1 MRVALIGTGRMGAPM
16 ARNILKQNHALA
28 AYDVSAKALAT
39 LEDSSARICTSA
51 VDAVRDAEI
60 VLTSLPGPKQVE
72 FVMAEIE
79 PAVTGDAIVADT
91 STTSPE
97 QSRAMAARFAAKNV
111 AYLDAP
117 ISGGVEGA
125 VKGTLTVM
133 VGGDVAA
140 FRRAVPVLSAIGTD
154 VHHIGPSGAGNGVK
168 LIIQM
173 IFMTYVGTFME
184 GLALADRLG
193 VPMETA
199 LRVIGTSSAGRPD
212 LSKRFEKILKDD
224 LSPRSEVALGLKDL
238 MLARELCETEKLDAI
253 ITRASAEAFR
263 LAAEAGYAD
272 KDLIAL
278 RNAAR
283 ERKV

>member
-1 MRVALIGTGRMGAPM
+1 MRVALIGVGRMGAPM
-16 ARNILKQNHALA
+16 ARNILKQGHALA
-28 AYDVSAKALAT
+28 AYDVSAKALAALGDT
-39 LEDSSARICTSA
+39 DARICTSA
-51 VDAVRDAEI
+51 ADAVRDADI
-60 VLTSLPGPKQVE
+60 VLTSLPGPKQVAM
-72 FVMAEIE
+72 VMAEIE
-79 PAVTGDAIVADT
+79 PAVSAGAIVADT
-91 STTSPE
+91 STTAPE

-125 VKGTLTVM
+125 IKGTLTVM

-140 FRRAVPVLSAIGTD
+140 FRRAVPVLSAIGSD
-154 VHHIGPSGAGNGVK
+154 VHHIGPSGAGNGMK

-184 GLALADRLG
+184 GLALADKLG

-238 MLARELCETEKLDAI
+238 TLARELCETEKLDAI
-253 ITRASAEAFR
+253 ITRAAAEAFG

-278 RNAAR
+278 RNATR
-283 ERKV
+283 ERKA

>member
-1 MRVALIGTGRMGAPM
+1 MRVGLIGTGRMGAPM
-16 ARNILKQNHALA
+16 ARNILTKGHTLA
-28 AYDVSAKALAT
+28 VFDVSAKALAA
-39 LEDSSARICTSA
+39 LEGAGARMRASAA
-51 VDAVRDAEI
+51 EAARDAEI

-72 FVMAEIE
+72 AVMAEIE
-79 PAVTGDAIVADT
+79 PAVAPGAIVADT
-91 STTSPE
+91 STTAPE
-97 QSRAMAARFAAKNV
+97 QSRRMAARFAARNV

-125 VKGTLTVM
+125 IRGTLTVM
-133 VGGDVAA
+133 VGGEAEA

-154 VHHIGPSGAGNGVK
+154 IHHVGPSGAGNGIK

-199 LRVIGTSSAGRPD
+199 LKVIGTSSAGRPD
-212 LSKRFEKILKDD
+212 LSKRFEKILKND

-238 MLARELCETEKLDAI
+238 SLARDLCDAEKLDAI

-278 RNAAR
+278 RVAAR